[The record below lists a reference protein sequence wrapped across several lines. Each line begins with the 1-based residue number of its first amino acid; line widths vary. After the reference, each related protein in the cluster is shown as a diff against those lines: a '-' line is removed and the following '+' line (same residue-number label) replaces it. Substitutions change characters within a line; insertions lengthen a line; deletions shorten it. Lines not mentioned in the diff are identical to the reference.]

1 MYYTLLRAYVKLRR
15 KLQYGLKRHGPMFTF
30 FNQEL
35 AVMRK
40 NLTIVFLSLVF
51 LMPSVSHAA
60 RDYGNAERIDAFFG
74 EVYLGIKYGR
84 VTIAEDIP
92 DSDGADIRNLGFA
105 FGKGIN
111 DTLAIEFDYNTTVT
125 EDDTSSGDLSADTIG
140 LYLVAKTQGT
150 VYFKGRVGYTRTTL
164 ERNFNDDSFDHN
176 SYGIAYGAAAG
187 VKIGKS
193 GAIEIEYTIMPD
205 IDDSGFV
212 GAPVEV
218 ESDFVSISYV
228 MGVD

>member
-1 MYYTLLRAYVKLRR
+1 
-15 KLQYGLKRHGPMFTF
+15 MFTF

-84 VTIAEDIP
+84 VTIAEDVP

-111 DTLAIEFDYNTTVT
+111 DTHSV
-125 EDDTSSGDLSADTIG
+125 G
-140 LYLVAKTQGT
+140 LYLAAKTQGT
-150 VYFKGRVGYTRTTL
+150 VYVKGRIGYTRTTL
-164 ERNFNDDSFDHN
+164 ERNFNGSSFDHN

-193 GAIEIEYTIMPD
+193 GAIELEYTIMPD